1 MSARI
6 LVVAL
11 VVLNVAAALWNWLAV
26 PAVPV
31 AAPPPVIEPGVPPL
45 ILLAEQAAGTDL
57 ELAELVAAPEPPPE
71 PVAGEA
77 AGEGQPVCLEI
88 GPFANQSALREAE
101 QALAAIGSVLSVRE
115 TVERRSRGFWVHLP
129 PAATRDQAL
138 TMARRLAGEGVD
150 DYYVVTAGDSENTI
164 SLGLFRDRAN
174 AERRRREMVSRGY
187 SAQLTDRVEE
197 QVIHWLTL
205 RQQARAPDGTG
216 VADWRPLLTATTDL
230 AAEPVSCPD

>member
-26 PAVPV
+26 PASPAVSVP
-31 AAPPPVIEPGVPPL
+31 AVIEPGVPPL
-45 ILLAEQAAGTDL
+45 ILLAEQAAGTNLDA
-57 ELAELVAAPEPPPE
+57 AELVAAPEPPAE
-71 PVAGEA
+71 DGA
-77 AGEGQPVCLEI
+77 AAVPQVCVEI
-88 GPFANQSALREAE
+88 GPFGNQSALREAE
-101 QALAAIGSVLSVRE
+101 LALAAIGSVQSVRE

-129 PAATRDQAL
+129 PATSRDQAL
-138 TMARRLAGEGVD
+138 TMARRLAEEGVD

-174 AERRRREMVSRGY
+174 AERRRREMVGRGY
-187 SAQLTDRVEE
+187 PAQLTDRVEE

-205 RQQARAPDGTG
+205 RQPATAADGTAA
-216 VADWRPLLTATTDL
+216 ADWRPRLAAGGDL
-230 AAEPVSCPD
+230 AAEPVACDEARFQ

>member
-26 PAVPV
+26 PATPVP
-31 AAPPPVIEPGVPPL
+31 PPPVIEPGVPPL
-45 ILLAEQAAGTDL
+45 ILLAEQAAGTDP
-57 ELAELVAAPEPPPE
+57 ELAELVAAPEPP
-71 PVAGEA
+71 VAVP
-77 AGEGQPVCLEI
+77 AGAGQPVCLEI

-101 QALAAIGSVLSVRE
+101 QALAAIGHVHAVRE

-129 PAATRDQAL
+129 PASSRDQAL
-138 TMARRLAGEGVD
+138 TMARRLAEEGVD

-174 AERRRREMVSRGY
+174 AERRRREMVERGY
-187 SAQLTDRVEE
+187 PAQLTDRVEE

-205 RQQARAPDGTG
+205 RQQAEGPDGAG
-216 VADWRPLLTATTDL
+216 IADWRPHLAAAADL
-230 AAEPVSCPD
+230 GAEPVLCGD